1 MSVRLE
7 AEMTILD
14 GAFTFRGSKVQGSKV
29 PIKIKRH
36 QAPGARHQDEEK
48 VDFNF
53 T

>member
-14 GAFTFRGSKVQGSKV
+14 EVFNVQRFKGSKV
-29 PIKIKRH
+29 PIKIKRR
-36 QAPGARHQDEEK
+36 QTPGARHQAEEK

-53 T
+53 A